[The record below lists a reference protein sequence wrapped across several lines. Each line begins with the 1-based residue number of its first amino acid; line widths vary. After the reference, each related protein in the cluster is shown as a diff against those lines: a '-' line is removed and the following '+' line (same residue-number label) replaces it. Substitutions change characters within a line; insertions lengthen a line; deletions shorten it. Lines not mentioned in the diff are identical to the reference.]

1 MPIENF
7 SVLLGRLG
15 SSENGG
21 NPDLD
26 GPAFRV
32 STKVAEVMLSL
43 GAALARSAVRASPYY
58 EETLDSAPKAAA
70 PKPAPLSLS
79 ELKEQIAR
87 ATSIAELGCL
97 RRRFARCS
105 HPDRH
110 NDTEDSSATC
120 EMAAANQMIDEAISS
135 MRCAR

>member
-7 SVLLGRLG
+7 SVLLGKLG
-15 SSENGG
+15 SSENG

-58 EETLDSAPKAAA
+58 EETLDSAPKPAA

-79 ELKEQIAR
+79 ELKERIAK
-87 ATSIAELGCL
+87 ASSIAELRCL
-97 RRRFARCS
+97 RRRFACCS
-105 HPDRH
+105 HPDRYKA
-110 NDTEDSSATC
+110 TEDSTATR
-120 EMAAANQMIDEAISS
+120 EMAAANQMIDAAISS
-135 MRCAR
+135 MRGPR

>member
-58 EETLDSAPKAAA
+58 EETLDIA

-79 ELKEQIAR
+79 ELKEQIAK
-87 ATSIAELGCL
+87 ATSIAELRCL
-97 RRRFARCS
+97 RRRFACCS

-110 NDTEDSSATC
+110 KATEGSTATR
-120 EMAAANQMIDEAISS
+120 EMAAANQMIDAAISS
-135 MRCAR
+135 MRCPR

>member
-1 MPIENF
+1 MMIARDWSDMENF
-7 SVLLGRLG
+7 SVLLGRLT
-15 SSENGG
+15 ENSG

-43 GAALARSAVRASPYY
+43 GAALGKGAVRASSYY
-58 EETLDSAPKAAA
+58 EELIESAPA
-70 PKPAPLSLS
+70 PAPLSLLD
-79 ELKEQIAR
+79 LKEEIAK
-87 ATSIAELGCL
+87 ATSVAELRGL
-97 RRRFARCS
+97 RRRFACCS

-110 NDTEDSSATC
+110 KASDDFKATR

-135 MRCAR
+135 MRRQR

>member
-1 MPIENF
+1 MENF
-7 SVLLGRLG
+7 SVLLGKLT
-15 SSENGG
+15 EKGG
-21 NPDLD
+21 NPALD

-43 GAALARSAVRASPYY
+43 GAAFAKNAMRASPYY
-58 EETLDSAPKAAA
+58 EELVERAPT
-70 PKPAPLSLS
+70 PAPLSLLN
-79 ELKEQIAR
+79 LKEQIAK
-87 ATSIAELGCL
+87 ATSIAELRGL

-110 NDTEDSSATC
+110 KASDDFKATC

-135 MRCAR
+135 MRRRR